1 MNFVRRFAVR
11 GEGRPLDR
19 EAGPVMPAV
28 VRALEAVRPGN
39 WWFSKIPPLLAVV
52 SLDILRERADP
63 AHAQLLLGCFLWSII
78 AIAAYGHV
86 INDAFDVESD
96 ASAGKPNQMAGVSR
110 LRRTALC
117 AALLFAGFAPAL
129 IVDLSYLTLLL
140 LGLNYLWPTIYSVP
154 PLRLKERGLA
164 GVACDMLGSH
174 VTPTLVA
181 LSMFGIIS
189 QRGSDWFVP
198 ILVLW
203 SAVLGVK
210 GILHHQV
217 QDRSNDIRSGTVT
230 YATRASGEA
239 LSRFLTIFNLG
250 VELPVSA
257 ALAYITCDWAP
268 CVAVA
273 LVAYCALETAK
284 YRLGFQFALTSE
296 AWTIRP
302 SVPFINETFYVFWVP
317 LAAALQLAASGLRWI
332 WLPVLLV
339 LGFYPNVSAQWT
351 EIRSVLRV
359 ARLKMGGAS

>member
-1 MNFVRRFAVR
+1 
-11 GEGRPLDR
+11 
-19 EAGPVMPAV
+19 MPAV
-28 VRALEAVRPGN
+28 VRALRAVRPGN

-63 AHAQLLLGCFLWSII
+63 VHAQLLLGCFLWSII

-96 ASAGKPNQMAGVSR
+96 ASAGKPNQMAGVSL
-110 LRRTALC
+110 LRRAGLC
-117 AALLFAGFAPAL
+117 VALLLAGFAPAL
-129 IVDLSYLTLLL
+129 IVDLSYPTLLL

-154 PLRLKERGLA
+154 PLRLKERGVA
-164 GVACDMLGSH
+164 GLACDMLGSH

-181 LSMFGIIS
+181 LSMFGITS
-189 QRGSDWFVP
+189 SRGADWFVGV
-198 ILVLW
+198 LVLW

-217 QDRSNDIRSGTVT
+217 QDRSNDMRSGTVT
-230 YATRASGEA
+230 YVTRASGEG
-239 LSRFLTIFNLG
+239 LSRFLTVFNLG

-257 ALAYITCDWAP
+257 ALAYITRDWAP

-284 YRLGFQFALTSE
+284 YRFGFQFALTSE
-296 AWTIRP
+296 AWTIRR
-302 SVPFINETFYVFWVP
+302 SVPFINESFYVLWVP
-317 LAAALQLAASGLRWI
+317 LAAALQLAASGIRWI

-339 LGFYPNVSAQWT
+339 LGFYPNVSTQLT
-351 EIRSVLRV
+351 EIGAVLRV
-359 ARLKMGGAS
+359 ARLKMRGAS